1 MIVHDTKAPLVIR
14 PDTWQRTDFFCI
26 EELGD
31 LVFVRERVAQAFD
44 RNGFTNL
51 DMKKRGF
58 IPETDSR
65 SVASSRRQRP

>member
-14 PDTWQRTDFFCI
+14 PDTWQGTDFFCI
-26 EELGD
+26 EEIGD
-31 LVFVRERVAQAFD
+31 VVFVRERVAQAFD

-65 SVASSRRQRP
+65 SVASARRQRP